1 MIVYGGRTNYGQ
13 PIGILMLDTVFP
25 RIPGDVGN
33 GFTFDF
39 PVLYKI
45 VRGANPKRVVQ
56 DADPALLEPFI
67 EGLRE
72 LEAEGCQAVST
83 SCGFLVIFQKRL
95 AEAAR
100 VPVLTSSLLQVPF
113 LAKMLRP
120 EGKIGIITARASSLT
135 DSHFAGAGMMDCD
148 FAIQGM
154 DDCPEFSKAFFENR
168 PEFDPDIVRDEVV
181 GAAKNLVRAHPN
193 TTALVFECTNLPPY
207 ARAVQQATG
216 LPVFDITTLIR
227 YVAGGLLR
235 GNFSEKAC

>member
-1 MIVYGGRTNYGQ
+1 
-13 PIGILMLDTVFP
+13 MLNTVFP

-33 GFTFDF
+33 AFTFDF

-45 VRGANPKRVVQ
+45 VKGANPGRVVQ

-67 EGLRE
+67 EGLKE

-83 SCGFLVIFQKRL
+83 SCGFLVIFQKKL

-113 LAKMLRP
+113 LANMMGHGK
-120 EGKIGIITARASSLT
+120 KIGIVTARASSLT
-135 DSHFAGAGMMDCD
+135 DSHFAEAGMIDCD
-148 FAIQGM
+148 FAVQGM
-154 DDCPEFSKAFFENR
+154 DDCPEFSRAFFENQ

-181 GAAKNLVRAHPN
+181 GAAEKLVQTHPN
-193 TTALVFECTNLPPY
+193 TAALVFECTNLPPY
-207 ARAVQQATG
+207 ARAVQKATG

-227 YVAGGLLR
+227 FAAGGLLR
-235 GNFSEKAC
+235 GDFSLKAY

>member
-67 EGLRE
+67 EGLKE

-83 SCGFLVIFQKRL
+83 SCGFLDLLEKAGRGGACSGIDLVFTASALTLQD
-95 AEAAR
+95 AEAR
-100 VPVLTSSLLQVPF
+100 GEKS
-113 LAKMLRP
+113 
-120 EGKIGIITARASSLT
+120 AS
-135 DSHFAGAGMMDCD
+135 
-148 FAIQGM
+148 
-154 DDCPEFSKAFFENR
+154 
-168 PEFDPDIVRDEVV
+168 
-181 GAAKNLVRAHPN
+181 
-193 TTALVFECTNLPPY
+193 
-207 ARAVQQATG
+207 
-216 LPVFDITTLIR
+216 
-227 YVAGGLLR
+227 
-235 GNFSEKAC
+235 